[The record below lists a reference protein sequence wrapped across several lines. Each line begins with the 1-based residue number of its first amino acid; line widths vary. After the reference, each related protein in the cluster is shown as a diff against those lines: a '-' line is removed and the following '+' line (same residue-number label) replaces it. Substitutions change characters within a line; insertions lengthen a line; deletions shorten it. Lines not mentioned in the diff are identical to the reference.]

1 VLQQTSVHIKSKSNV
16 LSTSAL
22 DKSFKFRYFIN
33 KINFNSDETSKN
45 SSQDIRQT
53 PIKNIKITIRDSDF
67 NELICKNFFEHKA
80 ESTQENESDLP
91 SLKDLLS
98 GKNSQTD
105 GMSQVSKEMSS
116 FHFDGDELNISIN
129 KHEVTPSGP
138 NYKKEYIKTLA
149 VGSTF
154 EKSSS
159 TDIFNSKSTR
169 KYRDDSKELSKLTS
183 KNLIG
188 DFDKT
193 SDSHQKI
200 KNSKT
205 VSNYEIL
212 TSAYKTK
219 QKSKS
224 RVLANKIRLFNSKF
238 INKEDLTP
246 VMDSVKKCYN

>member
-1 VLQQTSVHIKSKSNV
+1 
-16 LSTSAL
+16 
-22 DKSFKFRYFIN
+22 
-33 KINFNSDETSKN
+33 
-45 SSQDIRQT
+45 
-53 PIKNIKITIRDSDF
+53 
-67 NELICKNFFEHKA
+67 
-80 ESTQENESDLP
+80 
-91 SLKDLLS
+91 
-98 GKNSQTD
+98 
-105 GMSQVSKEMSS
+105 MSS

-129 KHEVTPSGP
+129 KNEVTPSGP

-149 VGSTF
+149 VASTF

-193 SDSHQKI
+193 SDSHRKI
-200 KNSKT
+200 KNSKA

-212 TSAYKTK
+212 NSDIKTK

-246 VMDSVKKCYN
+246 VVDSAKKCYN